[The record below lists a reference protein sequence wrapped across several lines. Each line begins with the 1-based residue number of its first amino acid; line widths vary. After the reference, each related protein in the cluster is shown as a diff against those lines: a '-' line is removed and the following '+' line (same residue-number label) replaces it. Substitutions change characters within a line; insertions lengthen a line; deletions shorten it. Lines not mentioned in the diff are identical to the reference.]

1 MQDSPIIL
9 LDEATSAL
17 DALSEKLVQQ
27 AIEKLVKGR
36 TVVVIA
42 HRLST
47 VQVTFLSNLLT
58 AILKKKPILILSNLA
73 SVRCST
79 LITLMMR
86 SPGSMTATFA
96 QHFLCGFIG
105 TKPVDCHRE
114 TYLLHYSSCLQAA
127 QQIVVLDGGRVA
139 EIGTHDGLVEKN
151 GLYAELVSTQ
161 SLSLSLS
168 V

>member
-1 MQDSPIIL
+1 MKQPQ
-9 LDEATSAL
+9 TL

-47 VQVTFLSNLLT
+47 VQVRPCALKQHADSKQDISFDLHHIQVSLGRQRLKYRLVSIMTNNGQNL
-58 AILKKKPILILSNLA
+58 KPG
-73 SVRCST
+73 C
-79 LITLMMR
+79 
-86 SPGSMTATFA
+86 PFA
-96 QHFLCGFIG
+96 
-105 TKPVDCHRE
+105 
-114 TYLLHYSSCLQAA
+114 AA